1 MKSIEQRMLKV
12 EGKNHQM
19 KFIFV
24 VSILLFIFA
33 GLANAGEAE
42 VIKVKIKSTDDNTYR
57 FDVTVRHKDEGW
69 NHYVDK
75 WDVVA
80 PDGTVLGT
88 RVLYHPHV
96 DEQPFTR
103 RLNNIKIPPG
113 IENVTVRAHDSVHKY
128 GGRVVTV
135 KVPR

>member
-1 MKSIEQRMLKV
+1 M
-12 EGKNHQM
+12 
-19 KFIFV
+19 
-24 VSILLFIFA
+24 VSILSFA
-33 GLANAGEAE
+33 ILGVANAGEAD
-42 VIKVKIKSTDDNTYR
+42 VLRVKVKQTGASVYR
-57 FDVTVRHKDEGW
+57 FEVTLSHKDEGW
-69 NHYVDK
+69 NHYADK

-80 PDGTVLGT
+80 PDGTVLAT

-103 RLNNIKIPPG
+103 SLSGVKIPAG
-113 IENVTVRAHDSVHKY
+113 IEKVTIRAHDSLHEY

>member
-1 MKSIEQRMLKV
+1 
-12 EGKNHQM
+12 M

-24 VSILLFIFA
+24 VSTLIFIFA
-33 GLANAGEAE
+33 SLAHAGEAD
-42 VIKVKIKSTDDNTYR
+42 VIKVKIKPTDTNTYR
-57 FDVTVRHKDEGW
+57 FDVTLRHKDEGW
-69 NHYVDK
+69 NHYADK

-80 PDGTVLGT
+80 PDGAILGT

-103 RLNNIKIPPG
+103 SLTGVKIPAG
-113 IENVTVRAHDSVHKY
+113 IEKVTVRAHDSLHKY